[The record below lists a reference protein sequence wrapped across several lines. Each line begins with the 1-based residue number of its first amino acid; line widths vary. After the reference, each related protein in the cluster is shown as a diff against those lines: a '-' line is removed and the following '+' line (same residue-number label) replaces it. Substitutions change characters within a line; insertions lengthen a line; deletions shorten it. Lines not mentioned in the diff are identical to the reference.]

1 MPKKHKRRDKS
12 DLGPD
17 FVAPDGGWGWVV
29 CIAAGLSN
37 LAMYPPL
44 QQYGMI
50 YRQRMFNLGFSAKET
65 TTIANIM
72 LSLASLVGIVNGAM
86 FRRFTFRQVAI
97 AGSILIFSGILL
109 STACTTFWQ
118 YVLCVSVIYG
128 IGQGLNV
135 AALSLAVNTYFKN
148 RRRRAFGFMWTITGL
163 GPIIFPHFT
172 TLILIYYGSPGT
184 ILIYAGIS
192 LNVFLCALTLQPVLW
207 HTSKAPV
214 ERELKLQEP
223 VLADSLNTTIQSATT
238 RLEVESECKKSTTEL
253 EIEPECKYC
262 QYMKRTSP
270 SVVTT
275 QFDFDDHD
283 LAKSSREFREC
294 EKPLISRAND
304 ERETVNLPYTK
315 LEKQTSQKAPIAE
328 AEEDNDEDIK
338 DQEAKENSSAEVNH
352 VLKENFP
359 TEFRCTCAEERAL
372 LGDHNGGELK
382 SPSIILVANQ
392 ENIELLYPKSDTH
405 THKLTFKQKLVKFFD
420 LDLLKDFTFVNLAMG
435 MTVMMFAEIN
445 FSILVP
451 FILDQYGYSNEQI
464 STAMSMQG
472 GMDICVRFLAP
483 IVLER
488 AKNLSNQLLFAFGII
503 AISLG
508 RLLITLTDSYRF
520 TLALFVLIGFGR
532 GFRTIFSS
540 LIIPSYVPLKRLPAA
555 SGLQLVCNTLF
566 TLAVGPI
573 LGVITDASSY
583 TMTIHFLN
591 LLTSLALLIW
601 LLEYLLRRMLGKKE
615 KTQTVS

>member
-1 MPKKHKRRDKS
+1 MPKKPKRRDKS

-29 CIAAGLSN
+29 CTAAGLSN

-97 AGSILIFSGILL
+97 VGSILIFSGILL
-109 STACTTFWQ
+109 SAACTTFWQ

-135 AALSLAVNTYFKN
+135 SALSLAVNTYFKN

-172 TLILIYYGSPGT
+172 SLILIYYGGPGT
-184 ILIYAGIS
+184 IQIYAAIS
-192 LNVFLCALTLQPVLW
+192 LNVFLCALTLQPVSW
-207 HTSKAPV
+207 HTSKAPTQS
-214 ERELKLQEP
+214 EAKLKEP
-223 VLADSLNTTIQSATT
+223 DIEDVIIGTTPSAMPQ
-238 RLEVESECKKSTTEL
+238 LEVM
-253 EIEPECKYC
+253 EPECKYC
-262 QYMKRTSP
+262 QYMKRSRP
-270 SVVTT
+270 SVDAT
-275 QFDFDDHD
+275 QFDFDEHD
-283 LAKSSREFREC
+283 LAVPSLEASEPDT
-294 EKPLISRAND
+294 PLMSRAND
-304 ERETVNLPYTK
+304 EFGSKYSLKYTGKTMNLPNKVGQGKGASSLT
-315 LEKQTSQKAPIAE
+315 TPIAE
-328 AEEDNDEDIK
+328 VEQDNTRTDVD
-338 DQEAKENSSAEVNH
+338 DNLPA
-352 VLKENFP
+352 
-359 TEFRCTCAEERAL
+359 EFRCTCAEEQAL
-372 LGDHNGGELK
+372 LQNPNSVEVK
-382 SPSIILVANQ
+382 SSPNSLVVNQ
-392 ENIELLYPKSDTH
+392 EKTQTLNAELDAQTA
-405 THKLTFKQKLVKFFD
+405 KLSLKQKVVKFFD
-420 LDLLKDFTFVNLAMG
+420 LDLLKDFTFVNLVLG

-445 FSILVP
+445 FSILIP

-483 IVLER
+483 IVLD
-488 AKNLSNQLLFAFGII
+488 KVGKLSNQVLFAFGII

-508 RLLITLTDSYRF
+508 RLLITVTDSYRV

-540 LIIPSYVPLKRLPAA
+540 LIIPSYVPLNRLPAA
-555 SGLQLVCNTLF
+555 SGLQLVCNALF
-566 TLAVGPI
+566 TLCVGPI

-583 TMTIHFLN
+583 TITIHFLN
-591 LLTSLALLIW
+591 LLTSLALLFW
-601 LLEYLLRRMLGKKE
+601 LLEYLVRRMVTKKS
-615 KTQTVS
+615 KTAT